1 MDRNRVILTSFN
13 VFQMN
18 AAEWS
23 GIAGGRL
30 CSSSYGAPLMGTRPR
45 QSEATAGI
53 PQPQPALLTNLFR
66 HGG

>member
-1 MDRNRVILTSFN
+1 
-13 VFQMN
+13 MN

-23 GIAGGRL
+23 GVAGGRL
-30 CSSSYGAPLMGTRPR
+30 CSSSYGAPLIGTRPR

-53 PQPQPALLTNLFR
+53 LQPQPALLTNLFR